1 MLLRPVRRFTSPLR
15 LLSVVRSTATVSASS
30 QSQQPPSRH
39 HPQPEFPQLIPSSV
53 QTGSYHPIAPDD
65 SHKRKEDDDSFD
77 SVATKLS
84 PETMKAITVSPH
96 KHTKMSAVQSAI
108 FNLLPGLSDA
118 QSNDRKD
125 LFVKSKTGT
134 GKTMAFLVP
143 AIEARLMAIQN
154 ASDSAS
160 GSDKEK
166 FKAGKLYA
174 NSTVGAVIISPTRE
188 LATQIANE
196 AIKLCTHHKGFQ
208 VRLFVGGANKGKQLS
223 EFKNGR
229 GDIIVTTPGRMNDV
243 LQTSPMVKSALNTSP
258 TLILD
263 EADTLLEMGFKD
275 ELNAIIEHLPGH
287 PTRQSVLL
295 SATLSEG
302 IRKVAKS
309 ILKPNHL
316 YIDTVPEGES
326 NSHAKIPQFYSA
338 LSSPGH
344 QLPHLL
350 RLISHDQ
357 LTNPKSKIMIFC
369 PTTKMT
375 MLYSTIFRALSKSLP
390 KKANIFEIHSKRT
403 MEQRSRASEHFRRD
417 KSDSSVLVTS
427 DVSARG
433 VDYPNVTRVI
443 QIGVPPS
450 ADQYV
455 HRIGRTGR
463 GGSSGRADFVMD
475 YYELPFLTWQLNQHN
490 IADNPAKEFAKQ
502 VAQLAESTG
511 NQDVV
516 DKVNNIENELKDLI
530 SQVDELAVRETF
542 ASLLGYYLPKAPV
555 MRTTKGVVVEGL
567 KSWTTEAMGLPRP
580 PYISDTFLLKMGLT
594 DNRSKRFGQKDRYS
608 GDAAKEYFSVA
619 DKRSGKDQGLR
630 YNLDGRQT
638 YRGSDKGKLRSE
650 WDKRGLYGYRGQG
663 APPPSERNK
672 PEMDADEYR
681 SAPYGREHLSPEYI
695 GASNRPRVRSRTDF
709 DYGGKGRSGGIKKP
723 TDRRS
728 YMTSAHPTRAVY
740 AHDEERQAEAEVQ
753 ARKQR
758 AQKIAESP
766 RTASHYELSNKLARR
781 RRTANKEFHA
791 RKVLIQDAMHQ

>member
-1 MLLRPVRRFTSPLR
+1 MH
-15 LLSVVRSTATVSASS
+15 AN
-30 QSQQPPSRH
+30 
-39 HPQPEFPQLIPSSV
+39 
-53 QTGSYHPIAPDD
+53 
-65 SHKRKEDDDSFD
+65 
-77 SVATKLS
+77 
-84 PETMKAITVSPH
+84 
-96 KHTKMSAVQSAI
+96 I
-108 FNLLPGLSDA
+108 F
-118 QSNDRKD
+118 Q
-125 LFVKSKTGT
+125 
-134 GKTMAFLVP
+134 
-143 AIEARLMAIQN
+143 
-154 ASDSAS
+154 
-160 GSDKEK
+160 
-166 FKAGKLYA
+166 
-174 NSTVGAVIISPTRE
+174 
-188 LATQIANE
+188 
-196 AIKLCTHHKGFQ
+196 
-208 VRLFVGGANKGKQLS
+208 
-223 EFKNGR
+223 
-229 GDIIVTTPGRMNDV
+229 
-243 LQTSPMVKSALNTSP
+243 
-258 TLILD
+258 LILD

-287 PTRQSVLL
+287 PARQSILL

-302 IRKVAKS
+302 IRRVAKS

-338 LSSPGH
+338 LPSPSH

-403 MEQRSRASEHFRRD
+403 MEQRSRASELFRKD
-417 KSDSSVLVTS
+417 KTDSSVLVTS

-443 QIGVPPS
+443 QIGIPPS

-463 GGSSGRADFVMD
+463 GDSNTGRADFVMD

-511 NQDVV
+511 DHNVV
-516 DKVNNIENELKDLI
+516 DKVNNIDNELKDLI

-555 MRTTKGVVVEGL
+555 MRTTKGVVIEGL
-567 KSWTTEAMGLPRP
+567 KSWTTEAMGLPKP

-594 DNRSKRFGQKDRYS
+594 DNRSKRFGNKDRYS
-608 GDAAKEYFSVA
+608 GDQAEEYFSVA

-630 YNLDGRQT
+630 YKLDGKQT
-638 YRGSDKGKLRSE
+638 YRGPDKGKLRSE

-663 APPPSERNK
+663 GPPQSERSK
-672 PEMDADEYR
+672 PELDADEFR
-681 SAPYGREHLSPEYI
+681 SAPYGKEHLAPEYV
-695 GASNRPRVRSRTDF
+695 GASFRPRARSRTDF
-709 DYGGKGRSGGIKKP
+709 NYSGPNRSGGIKKP
-723 TDRRS
+723 TGRRS

-740 AHDEERQAEAEVQ
+740 KPVSQAGEQREAE
-753 ARKQR
+753 ARKQKDIKT
-758 AQKIAESP
+758 APTP
-766 RTASHYELSNKLARR
+766 RTGGHYELVEKLARR
-781 RRTANKEFHA
+781 RRNAHKEFKA
-791 RKVLIQDAMHQ
+791 RKAVMQDTMHH

>member
-1 MLLRPVRRFTSPLR
+1 MLRSLRRIPRPVRLPVLARFNATASP
-15 LLSVVRSTATVSASS
+15 A
-30 QSQQPPSRH
+30 QQPQQ
-39 HPQPEFPQLIPSSV
+39 PQQQFPQYVPPTV

-65 SHKRKEDDDSFD
+65 SHKRREEDDSFD
-77 SVATKLS
+77 TVAEKLS
-84 PETMKAITVSPH
+84 NDTFKAITVAPH

-108 FNLLPGLSDA
+108 FNLLPDLVDTHSKE
-118 QSNDRKD
+118 RKD

-143 AIEARLMAIQN
+143 AIEARVKAIKE
-154 ASDSAS
+154 AGESA
-160 GSDKEK
+160 GNTEKEK
-166 FKAGKLYA
+166 ARASRLYA
-174 NSTVGAVIISPTRE
+174 NSSVGAVIISPTRE

-208 VRLFVGGANKGKQLS
+208 VRLFVGGANKGRQLAD
-223 EFKNGR
+223 FKNGR
-229 GDIIVTTPGRMNDV
+229 GDIVVTTPGRMNDV
-243 LQTSPMVKSALNTSP
+243 LQTSPMVREALSSCP
-258 TLILD
+258 MLILD

-275 ELNAIIEHLPGH
+275 ELNAIIEHLPEH
-287 PTRQSVLL
+287 PVRQSILL

-309 ILKPNHL
+309 ILKPKHL

-338 LSSPGH
+338 LSSPSH

-357 LTNPKSKIMIFC
+357 LTNPKSKVMIFC

-403 MEQRSRASEHFRRD
+403 MEQRSRASELFRKD
-417 KSDSSVLVTS
+417 KTDSSVLVTS

-450 ADQYV
+450 SDQYV

-463 GGSSGRADFVMD
+463 GDNNTGRADFVMD

-490 IADNPAKEFAKQ
+490 IADNPAKEFAKE
-502 VAQLAESTG
+502 VTKLAESTG
-511 NQDVV
+511 KQDVV
-516 DKVNNIENELKDLI
+516 DKVSNLDNELQELI

-555 MRTTKGVVVEGL
+555 LRTTKGVVIEGL
-567 KSWTTEAMGLPRP
+567 KLWTTEAMGLPKP

-594 DNRSKRFGQKDRYS
+594 DNRSKKFGNKDRYS
-608 GDAAKEYFSVA
+608 GDQAKEYFSVA

-630 YNLDGRQT
+630 YNLEGKQV
-638 YRGSDKGKLRSE
+638 YRGPDKGHLRSE

-663 APPPSERNK
+663 APPKEERGK
-672 PEMDADEYR
+672 PELDADEFR
-681 SAPYGREHLSPEYI
+681 SAPYGKEHLAPEYI
-695 GASNRPRVRSRTDF
+695 GASFRPRTRSRTDF
-709 DYGGKGRSGGIKKP
+709 NYGDRRNDAVKNKKP
-723 TDRRS
+723 SGRRG

-740 AHDEERQAEAEVQ
+740 KPAVRSDSKMSDEKKHRD
-753 ARKQR
+753 RKST
-758 AQKIAESP
+758 SP
-766 RTASHYELSNKLARR
+766 RTDSHYELTEKLARR
-781 RRTANKEFHA
+781 RRNAHKEFKA
-791 RKVLIQDAMHQ
+791 RRAVMHDSMQH